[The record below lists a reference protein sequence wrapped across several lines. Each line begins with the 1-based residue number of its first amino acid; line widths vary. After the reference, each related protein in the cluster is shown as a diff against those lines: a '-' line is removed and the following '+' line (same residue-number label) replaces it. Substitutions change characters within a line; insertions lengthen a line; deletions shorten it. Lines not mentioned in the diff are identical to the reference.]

1 MAVAPE
7 LVTPAAAGGRH
18 GARVERAAAL
28 AAPAAP
34 RAGPGAGAGAIGY
47 DPRSPVPPY
56 EQIRAQLARQV
67 QSGELAPGTRLP
79 TVRRLAGDLG
89 LAVNTVA
96 RAYREL
102 ERDGLVATRG
112 RNGTVVAGVDES
124 RALDAAAEYAARV
137 RALGLP
143 ADRALE
149 LIRSVLDASEPSPR
163 RAT

>member
-1 MAVAPE
+1 M
-7 LVTPAAAGGRH
+7 
-18 GARVERAAAL
+18 
-28 AAPAAP
+28 
-34 RAGPGAGAGAIGY
+34 IGY

-56 EQIRAQLARQV
+56 EQVRAQVARLV
-67 QSGELAPGTRLP
+67 QEGRLPPGTRLP
-79 TVRRLAGDLG
+79 TVRKLAGDLG

-102 ERDGLVATRG
+102 ERDGVVVTRG
-112 RNGTVVAGVDES
+112 RNGTLVTGTDES

-149 LIRSVLDASEPSPR
+149 LVRSVLAASEPGPH

>member
-1 MAVAPE
+1 M
-7 LVTPAAAGGRH
+7 
-18 GARVERAAAL
+18 
-28 AAPAAP
+28 
-34 RAGPGAGAGAIGY
+34 IGY

-56 EQIRAQLARQV
+56 EQVRAQVARLV
-67 QSGELAPGTRLP
+67 HEGRLPPGSRLP

-112 RNGTVVAGVDES
+112 RNGTVVAGGDE
-124 RALDAAAEYAARV
+124 RLAAALDAAAEYAARV
-137 RALGLP
+137 RGLGLP

-149 LIRSVLDASEPSPR
+149 LVRSVLDASAPEATEARPR
-163 RAT
+163 RGREADAAATPTRTRWGPVAADLRPRH

>member
-1 MAVAPE
+1 V
-7 LVTPAAAGGRH
+7 
-18 GARVERAAAL
+18 
-28 AAPAAP
+28 
-34 RAGPGAGAGAIGY
+34 IGY

-56 EQIRAQLARQV
+56 EQVRAQVARLV
-67 QSGELAPGTRLP
+67 HDGRLAPGARLP

-102 ERDGLVATRG
+102 ERDGLVVTRG
-112 RNGTVVAGVDES
+112 RNGTVVATGGDEGLAAA
-124 RALDAAAEYAARV
+124 RDAAVEYAQRV
-137 RALGLP
+137 RRLGLP

-149 LIRSVLDASEPSPR
+149 LVRSVLSASEPGPW